1 MWAFRLV
8 ESPNQPIPAWAK
20 ALTIVLSIRPILGDL
35 THGNINIFILFLVM
49 ASLYSFSRGRDRLS
63 GVLLALAIACKVTP
77 ALFVVYFLYKRA
89 WGVLIGCAIGLVL
102 FFFVVPSLIFAAQSG
117 SLAAGWERNWS
128 ALTAWIDG
136 MIVPYLVHGMVTPEK
151 ENQSLPGVLTRLL
164 THSPS
169 FSAWVDNVYVPLAYH
184 NIANLDSATIKRIVQ
199 GCQVLFVAHHGA
211 RLPIAG
217 TDKRNL
223 SRRGAS
229 RLAAGGRV
237 FDRPRGNVALQRA
250 NVEAPLRDVAVAV
263 RGLVLCDVG
272 VVSRSS
278 PASRGHRRRSGRTID
293 VVHRLGTIRQRFTEG
308 PGNLRCD
315 ESGRRSGRLCGRI

>member
-1 MWAFRLV
+1 M
-8 ESPNQPIPAWAK
+8 
-20 ALTIVLSIRPILGDL
+20 SIRPILGDL

-136 MIVPYLVHGMVTPEK
+136 MIVPYLVHGVVTPEK

-199 GCQVLFVAHHGA
+199 GCQVLFVAIMVFVCRAPVRTKGISPA
-211 RLPIAG
+211 EV
-217 TDKRNL
+217 
-223 SRRGAS
+223 RRGW
-229 RLAAGGRV
+229 RLAAEYSIVLVGMLLFSERT
-237 FDRPRGNVALQRA
+237 
-250 NVEAPLRDVAVAV
+250 VEAPLRDVAVAV

-278 PASRGHRRRSGRTID
+278 PASRGHRRRSGRTLN
-293 VVHRLGTIRQRFTEG
+293 VVHCLGAIWQRFTEG

-315 ESGRRSGRLCGRI
+315 ESDRRSGRLCGRI